1 MAFFRVAN
9 AARKLDRSDA
19 NLLREIGQFMARK
32 GEFTQAAT
40 IFQRINDIRAIVQM
54 HVQSEHWEDVCA
66 VFFSFYSTELQAFAL
81 VTRHPALS
89 AEVYL
94 PYARWLAERD
104 RFDEAQIGE

>member
-1 MAFFRVAN
+1 MGGQVKNTVIQYDYLVFLLRVAN

-54 HVQSEHWEDVCA
+54 HVQSEHWEDVR
-66 VFFSFYSTELQAFAL
+66 SFCQF
-81 VTRHPALS
+81 
-89 AEVYL
+89 
-94 PYARWLAERD
+94 
-104 RFDEAQIGE
+104 